1 MWKIIVL
8 LIIFIIQGNILAQEF
23 ISGEITQN
31 TRWSGAVYINGDVIV
46 PRGILLSIEKGTRI
60 LFKPKTDIGKSG
72 KDKER
77 AELIVHGVLIAESN
91 NPQEPIIFSVQS
103 KKPQMNDW
111 YGIIIKN
118 FYDKSSLKNCIV
130 EFGYKGLT
138 CYGSSPSITDSE
150 IRFNHNTG
158 ISCEVKSN
166 PVILRTLIYG
176 NGFAGINCE
185 LASFPKVS
193 ECTITQNNFGVIIFS
208 RSAPDLGRQPESLEN
223 SKGQNRI
230 HNNFDFE
237 VYNHSANEIY
247 AQNNFWNTSNSQ
259 EIRLALYDKEDNPSY
274 GEVKFLPIFFQ
285 GRPYAQYSA
294 SIALSNPSQNEQD
307 LTDSLIAQEVPQA
320 VDTLSR
326 DTALLLPRF
335 SLKERRSA
343 RDVQE
348 DKSSGEKIDENL
360 LAFTEKRTVEPQVLE
375 PKVQEPVLEVFLD
388 SGGRKY
394 IRRARPVYP
403 AIYLKTETEGDVLIE
418 VIVDRQGKV
427 DEFRVLKS
435 DGDLFTEASIVAL
448 RNFQYRPGKLNG
460 KPVMFKLVE
469 RFRFKI
475 SGS

>member
-1 MWKIIVL
+1 
-8 LIIFIIQGNILAQEF
+8 
-23 ISGEITQN
+23 
-31 TRWSGAVYINGDVIV
+31 
-46 PRGILLSIEKGTRI
+46 
-60 LFKPKTDIGKSG
+60 
-72 KDKER
+72 
-77 AELIVHGVLIAESN
+77 
-91 NPQEPIIFSVQS
+91 
-103 KKPQMNDW
+103 
-111 YGIIIKN
+111 
-118 FYDKSSLKNCIV
+118 V

-138 CYGSSPSITDSE
+138 CYGSSPSISDSE

-343 RDVQE
+343 REVQE

>member
-1 MWKIIVL
+1 MWKVIIL
-8 LIIFIIQGNILAQEF
+8 LIIFISQGCILAQGF
-23 ISGEITQN
+23 VSGEITQN
-31 TRWSGAVYINGDVIV
+31 TNWSGTVHINGDVIV
-46 PRGILLSIEKGTRI
+46 PRGIILSVEKGTRI
-60 LFKPKTDIGKSG
+60 LFKPKTDIGNSG

-77 AELIVHGVLIAESN
+77 AELIVHGVLIAESD
-91 NPQEPIIFSVQS
+91 NPQEPIHFSVQS
-103 KKPQMNDW
+103 QKPQMNDW

-130 EFGYKGLT
+130 EFGYKGMT
-138 CYGSSPSITDSE
+138 CYGSSPSIVDSE

-166 PVILRTLIYG
+166 PVISRTLIYG

-193 ECTITQNNFGVIIFS
+193 ECTITQNNYGVIIFS
-208 RSAPDLGRQPESLEN
+208 RSAPDLGRQPESLEH
-223 SKGQNRI
+223 SIGRNRI

-237 VYNHSANEIY
+237 VYNHSANEIF
-247 AQNNFWNTSNSQ
+247 AQNNFWNTSNPQ

-294 SIALSNPSQNEQD
+294 SIALSDQSRNTLK
-307 LTDSLIAQEVPQA
+307 LTDSLIVQEVPQPVETA
-320 VDTLSR
+320 AR

-335 SLKERRSA
+335 SLAERRST

-348 DKSSGEKIDENL
+348 DKSSQEQSS
-360 LAFTEKRTVEPQVLE
+360 EKRLAVTEGRTTEPQVLE
-375 PKVQEPVLEVFLD
+375 PKIQQPVLEVFLD
-388 SGGRKY
+388 SGGRNY
-394 IRRARPVYP
+394 IRRVQPVYP
-403 AIYLKTETEGDVLIE
+403 AIYLKTGTEGDVLLE
-418 VIVDRQGKV
+418 VIVDRQGHV
-427 DEFRVLKS
+427 DDFRVLKS

-448 RNFQYRPGKLNG
+448 RNFQYKPGKMNG